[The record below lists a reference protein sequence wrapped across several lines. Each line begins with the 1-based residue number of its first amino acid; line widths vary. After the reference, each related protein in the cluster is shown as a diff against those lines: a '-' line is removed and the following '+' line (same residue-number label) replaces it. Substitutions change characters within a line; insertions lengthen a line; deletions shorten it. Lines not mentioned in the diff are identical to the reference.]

1 MLNYGGKLFYTFNF
15 MSFISFLFLFV
26 YTLLSAF
33 LLVGGMVGSESLIF
47 SYVLYFAVKIERMIV
62 LTTVRLGWLW

>member
-47 SYVLYFAVKIERMIV
+47 SYVLYFAVKI
-62 LTTVRLGWLW
+62 